1 MTDRYLPDKAI
12 DLLDESCTSANLR
25 NPAISQYQMAL
36 ERKNL
41 LETNIDN
48 LSNPEDNEEIDY
60 ELVTKLK
67 SEVLQLDEKLAELK
81 EKAADNQV
89 LEADLAKVISLW
101 TGIPATKIEQNDV
114 KKLAN
119 LENELK
125 EHIIGQDVAIE
136 KVANAVRR
144 GRVNISPKKDR
155 SHLFL

>member
-1 MTDRYLPDKAI
+1 MR
-12 DLLDESCTSANLR
+12 
-25 NPAISQYQMAL
+25 
-36 ERKNL
+36 
-41 LETNIDN
+41 
-48 LSNPEDNEEIDY
+48 
-60 ELVTKLK
+60 
-67 SEVLQLDEKLAELK
+67 LDEKLAELK
-81 EKAADNQV
+81 EKATDNQV

>member
-1 MTDRYLPDKAI
+1 
-12 DLLDESCTSANLR
+12 
-25 NPAISQYQMAL
+25 MAL

-144 GRVNISPKKDR
+144 GRVNISPKKRPQSFIFVGPTGVGKTELVKRLADSLLTAR
-155 SHLFL
+155 IISFALI